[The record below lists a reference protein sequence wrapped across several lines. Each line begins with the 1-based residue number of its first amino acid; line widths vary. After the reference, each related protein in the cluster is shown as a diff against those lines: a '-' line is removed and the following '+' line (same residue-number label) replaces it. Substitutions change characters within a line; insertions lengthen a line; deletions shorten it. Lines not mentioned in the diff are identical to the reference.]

1 MQSPTAPQFFQAIS
15 QQPPPIQR
23 IQQFQTQ
30 QLPQQFQQQQNTSNS
45 QVLPIVQLQ
54 REHICQ
60 KILIF
65 KQDIQLMRQ
74 YSTDVTKQQNLDLS
88 SSIIQGVY
96 KNQQYLMYRVFDHFF
111 IAVLLRNEDDPQRAL
126 LIRYARQPQQLKL
139 SQ

>member
-1 MQSPTAPQFFQAIS
+1 
-15 QQPPPIQR
+15 
-23 IQQFQTQ
+23 
-30 QLPQQFQQQQNTSNS
+30 
-45 QVLPIVQLQ
+45 
-54 REHICQ
+54 
-60 KILIF
+60 
-65 KQDIQLMRQ
+65 MRQ